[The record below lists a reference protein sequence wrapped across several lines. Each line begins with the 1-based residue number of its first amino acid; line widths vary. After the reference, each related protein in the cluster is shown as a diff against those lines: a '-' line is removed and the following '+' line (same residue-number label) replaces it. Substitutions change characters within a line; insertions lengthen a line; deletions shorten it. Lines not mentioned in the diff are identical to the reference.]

1 MSASA
6 IDYREIRRLL
16 LAASVGDATPA
27 EWRALEQQIRDSDL
41 VREYVVLLLDQM
53 SSLEWRAMEP
63 ACLPF
68 LGADSVDVE
77 RRATDGRA
85 PMHRRFFSRERR
97 PLAILLAA
105 SLAATV
111 LISAWWLRRADD
123 DRLQHARTDVRAGKE
138 SRQPENFEGEL
149 IARLI
154 ELTPDARWAEGGSP
168 DEFLLRLSSGRKLEL
183 LSGWARIQFAAGAM
197 VILHG
202 PCEFMPTGPNSAVL
216 TRGRITGLAAEGNF
230 HLKTPSAQVVDLG
243 TEFGVAVDDTASTDV
258 IVFEGE
264 VSVSPSDQKKK
275 RVDAVFLDGGAT
287 VHISADGELA
297 TGVHLDSS
305 DFLRSLPE
313 FAADGKIPSSAAS
326 LSLVDLISGDSGRG
340 KGLAGAIDPLTGK
353 WDRRPWLLTVGPGL
367 TATDRKY
374 HPASTHPMVDGLF
387 IPARDGKDVMIT
399 SAGHRVDL
407 PPCEGW
413 TWGPVWARR
422 QISSLTPSET
432 GDFWGTGTVP
442 YIVQQLEVS
451 RSGVLGLHPNVGV
464 TFDLHACD
472 EKIRGRIRS
481 LSATLVNLDAG
492 ADTGPAHVQA
502 IPKRTADFRVFVDGE
517 LKYSK
522 LDFGRDMTGVPV
534 EVELHDGD
542 RFLTLVTTDAGN
554 TNKSDHILLVDPI
567 LAIGGLS
574 EPSQAP

>member
-1 MSASA
+1 MSGNA
-6 IDYREIRRLL
+6 IDYCEIRRLL
-16 LAASVGDATPA
+16 LAASVGDATSA
-27 EWRALEQQIRDSDL
+27 EWRALEQQIRDSTL
-41 VREYVVLLLDQM
+41 VREYVVLLLDQI

-68 LGADSVDVE
+68 LDTDPVDVE
-77 RRATDGRA
+77 SRATDRRD
-85 PMHRRFFSRERR
+85 PMHRRFFRRERR
-97 PLAILLAA
+97 SLAILLAA
-105 SLAATV
+105 SLAAMV
-111 LISAWWLRRADD
+111 LISAWWHRHLDD
-123 DRLQHARTDVRAGKE
+123 DSLLHARTEVRAGQQG
-138 SRQPENFEGEL
+138 RQPQKSEGEL

-154 ELTPDARWAEGGSP
+154 ELTPDARWAEGASP

-183 LSGWARIQFAAGAM
+183 LSGWARIQFAEGAM

-216 TRGRITGLAAEGNF
+216 TRGRITGLAEDGNF

-243 TEFGVAVDDTASTDV
+243 TEFGVAVDDAASTDV

-264 VSVSPSDQKKK
+264 VSVSPNDQKKK

-297 TGVHLDSS
+297 TGIHLDRNE
-305 DFLRSLPE
+305 FLRSLPE
-313 FAADGKIPSSAAS
+313 IAADDKVPTGVAS
-326 LSLVDLISGDSGRG
+326 LSLVDLISGESGRG

-353 WDRRPWLLTVGPGL
+353 WDRRPWLLTVGPGY
-367 TATDRKY
+367 TVTDRLY
-374 HPASTHPMVDGLF
+374 HLANTHPMVDGLF
-387 IPARDGKDVMIT
+387 IPTRDGKDVIIT
-399 SAGHRVDL
+399 SEGHRVDL

-422 QISSLTPSET
+422 QISTLTPSET
-432 GDFWGTGTVP
+432 CDFWGTGTVP

-464 TFDLHACD
+464 TFDLYGCD
-472 EKIRGRIRS
+472 EKYRGQIRS

-502 IPKRTADFRVFVDGE
+502 IPKRTADFRIFVDGE

-522 LDFGRDMTGVPV
+522 LDFGRDMTGVLV
-534 EVELHDGD
+534 HVELHDGD
-542 RFLTLVTTDAGN
+542 RFLTLVSTDAGN
-554 TNKSDHILLVDPI
+554 TNKSDHILLIDPI
-567 LAIGGLS
+567 LAVGSSAGQ
-574 EPSQAP
+574 SQSP

>member
-1 MSASA
+1 
-6 IDYREIRRLL
+6 
-16 LAASVGDATPA
+16 
-27 EWRALEQQIRDSDL
+27 
-41 VREYVVLLLDQM
+41 
-53 SSLEWRAMEP
+53 
-63 ACLPF
+63 
-68 LGADSVDVE
+68 
-77 RRATDGRA
+77 
-85 PMHRRFFSRERR
+85 
-97 PLAILLAA
+97 
-105 SLAATV
+105 
-111 LISAWWLRRADD
+111 
-123 DRLQHARTDVRAGKE
+123 
-138 SRQPENFEGEL
+138 
-149 IARLI
+149 
-154 ELTPDARWAEGGSP
+154 
-168 DEFLLRLSSGRKLEL
+168 
-183 LSGWARIQFAAGAM
+183 
-197 VILHG
+197 
-202 PCEFMPTGPNSAVL
+202 
-216 TRGRITGLAAEGNF
+216 
-230 HLKTPSAQVVDLG
+230 
-243 TEFGVAVDDTASTDV
+243 
-258 IVFEGE
+258 
-264 VSVSPSDQKKK
+264 
-275 RVDAVFLDGGAT
+275 VFLDGGAT

-313 FAADGKIPSSAAS
+313 IAADGKVPAGVAS

-340 KGLAGAIDPLTGK
+340 RGLAGAIDPLTGK

-367 TATDRKY
+367 TATDRQY
-374 HPASTHPMVDGLF
+374 HPANTHPMVDGLF

-407 PPCEGW
+407 PPSEGW

-422 QISSLTPSET
+422 QISSLAPSET

-442 YIVQQLEVS
+442 YIVQQLEIS

-492 ADTGPAHVQA
+492 ADTGPEHVLA

-567 LAIGGLS
+567 LAVGG
-574 EPSQAP
+574 PSDSSQSP